1 MRLTAVE
8 RAGAVMSGGERTGPR
23 AESPAALLLREFVN
37 TLDVESAADGIG
49 TPAELAGWLAGR
61 GLVPA
66 GTPAGAA
73 DLATATA
80 LREGLRAAMLAH
92 HAPDHGPAVPEPAD
106 HAAPGRGTNGAGA
119 VAGLEEAL
127 GRLPLRLALGGGRPA
142 LVPAGT
148 GAAAGLAR
156 IAAAVME
163 SVADGTWPRL
173 KVCQESTCLWA
184 FLDTSKNR
192 SRAWCS
198 MRVCGNRTKTRTYR
212 ARRRTPAP

>member
-1 MRLTAVE
+1 MRLTAAE
-8 RAGAVMSGGERTGPR
+8 QAGAVMSGGERTGPR

-37 TLDVESAADGIG
+37 TLDVETAADAIG
-49 TPAELAGWLAGR
+49 TPAELAGWLAAR

-66 GTPAGAA
+66 GTPAGVA
-73 DLATATA
+73 DLATAAA

-92 HAPDHGPAVPEPAD
+92 HSPDH
-106 HAAPGRGTNGAGA
+106 APGHGSDDPGPGMPD
-119 VAGLEEAL
+119 GLEDAL
-127 GRLPLRLALGGGRPA
+127 GRLPLRLALAAGRPA
-142 LVPAGT
+142 LVPSGT
-148 GAAAGLAR
+148 GTAAGLAR
-156 IAAAVME
+156 IAAAVMDA
-163 SVADGTWPRL
+163 VADGTWPRL